1 MINKKADPSRNPQ
14 INGGVYSG
22 DHNHANAMAGIKFTK
37 KGSWVVTRKLR
48 NRQLE
53 RGEIRIEDIKLNR
66 KSRDDV
72 PALLFGLQYLYS
84 QKALRDRLF
93 AIMNEYIR
101 PGVSK

>member
-1 MINKKADPSRNPQ
+1 M
-14 INGGVYSG
+14 
-22 DHNHANAMAGIKFTK
+22 
-37 KGSWVVTRKLR
+37 RKLR

-53 RGEIRIEDIKLNR
+53 RDEIRIEDIKLDL

-101 PGVSK
+101 PGVSKKVGRPGMAMWNFW

>member
-1 MINKKADPSRNPQ
+1 M
-14 INGGVYSG
+14 
-22 DHNHANAMAGIKFTK
+22 
-37 KGSWVVTRKLR
+37 RKLP

-53 RGEIRIEDIKLNR
+53 RGEIRIEDIKLNL

-101 PGVSK
+101 PGVSKKGGTSGHGDVEHSGNGCGQARPGLQL

>member
-1 MINKKADPSRNPQ
+1 M
-14 INGGVYSG
+14 
-22 DHNHANAMAGIKFTK
+22 
-37 KGSWVVTRKLR
+37 RKLR

-53 RGEIRIEDIKLNR
+53 RGEIRIEDIKLNL

-101 PGVSK
+101 PGVSKKGGTSGHGDVEHSGASG